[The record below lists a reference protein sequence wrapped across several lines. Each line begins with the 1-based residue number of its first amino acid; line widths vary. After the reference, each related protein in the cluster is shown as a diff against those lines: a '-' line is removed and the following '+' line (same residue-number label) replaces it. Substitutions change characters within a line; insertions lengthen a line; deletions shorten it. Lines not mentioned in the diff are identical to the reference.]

1 MIDELRIGSQDDCV
15 EGSEELPVVHA
26 CKFPCYMGK
35 IKPTKRYPRHDKRYL
50 SVSDE
55 NNLYL
60 NLVDSRGPRF
70 QLDSFLEFIKFS
82 RDKRKILIHCNKG
95 QSRSVALAILLYSMD
110 GEETYLSFREAKDS
124 FECAFPRMPKTPS
137 RGIQFFLSKN
147 WSKLHEHPKLV
158 GQPTGTGASV

>member
-35 IKPTKRYPRHDKRYL
+35 IKPTKRYPKHDKRYL

-82 RDKRKILIHCNKG
+82 RGKRKILIHCNKG
-95 QSRSVALAILLYSMD
+95 QSRSVSLAILLYSMD

-124 FECAFPRMPKTPS
+124 FEREFPRVPKTPS

-147 WSKLHEHPKLV
+147 WGKLHEPSEIV
-158 GQPTGTGASV
+158 WQSTGTEVSV